1 MTSFKCIER
10 SFYFK
15 NGWQV
20 VFSKNEWKLDCF
32 SLVTKPSIFP
42 CDKAERYQNETL
54 AQELLQ
60 EKFKENLFSSG
71 KSDCENGCSFETE
84 FDSSSKSIEVTWR
97 DIIPED

>member
-20 VFSKNEWKLDCF
+20 VFSKNECEIRCF

-60 EKFKENLFSSG
+60 EKLKEICFRAG

-84 FDSSSKSIEVTWR
+84 FDSSSEEYRSYMAGYNS
-97 DIIPED
+97 ED